1 MMPPT
6 KAGVSKA
13 GVKKPKGGQAKVF
26 GITTTGQNKSADVLN
41 SIGGRGADARP
52 AWPAIFT
59 LFTGYS
65 EKRWQEEGPGWP
77 PLAESTKETKA
88 RKNQDPRLMRVTG
101 ALQKSLVADRARGGI
116 RKKSRYQLVY
126 GSKVFYARFHQTGR
140 GTPKRVLVE
149 VTPELSRDITGALE
163 RFVVKGDLPDR
174 LKPGGGSIF

>member
-1 MMPPT
+1 MPPT

-13 GVKKPKGGQAKVF
+13 GTRKPKGGQAKVF
-26 GITTTGQNKSADVLN
+26 GITTTGQNKAANVLN

-59 LFTGYS
+59 LFTGY
-65 EKRWQEEGPGWP
+65 EKERFDALGPGWP
-77 PLAESTKETKA
+77 PLAEATKESKA
-88 RKNQDPRLMRVTG
+88 RKGHDPRLMRATG
-101 ALQKSLVADRARGGI
+101 ALEKSLVADRARGGI
-116 RKKSRYQLVY
+116 RKKSRYQLTF

-149 VTPELSRDITGALE
+149 VTPELSRDVTHALE